1 MPVRPALF
9 ERAAAYLRA
18 VVVKS
23 ARTVDKIPQRAW
35 KQRGGHAR
43 SRAPQDH
50 FMPEHVMFTTW
61 FIVAGALLIGMAL
74 AGSALRR
81 APLTASM
88 FYLGAGAALG
98 PWGAG
103 LLQMDAVEDASVLE
117 RLTEIAV
124 IISLFTAG
132 LKLRLPGSDQRWRPP
147 ILLAAL
153 AMVLTIGGI
162 AAFAMAALS
171 LPVGAAVLLGA
182 LLAPTDPVLASDVQ
196 VVHEH
201 DAEPVRFSLTG
212 EAGLNDGTAFPFV
225 MLGLGLMGTH
235 EIGAYG
241 WRWLTVDLL
250 WAVAAGLAVGT
261 FCGAGIGKLVLY
273 LRRVHREAVGL
284 DEFLALGLIALSY
297 GIALLVHAYGFLAVF
312 AAGLSVRRIERQES
326 EVTAPVDV
334 EQAGTSTEEQATHP
348 DTAPAYMARAVLG
361 FNEQLERLGELAVVL
376 VVGAMLAD
384 IQVVGPGIWLA
395 LSLFVVIRPAATLLT
410 LFRVPLSRP
419 QRAFIAWFGVRGVGS
434 IYYLA
439 YALSH
444 GVPAPAGRMLADV
457 TLVVVAGSIV
467 LHGISVTPLMQ
478 RYSAFTGE
486 RQPQ

>member
-1 MPVRPALF
+1 
-9 ERAAAYLRA
+9 
-18 VVVKS
+18 
-23 ARTVDKIPQRAW
+23 
-35 KQRGGHAR
+35 
-43 SRAPQDH
+43 
-50 FMPEHVMFTTW
+50 MFTTW
-61 FIVAGALLIGMAL
+61 FIVTGVLLISMAL
-74 AGSALRR
+74 ASSALRR

-88 FYLGAGAALG
+88 FYLTVGAALG

-103 LLQMDAVEDASVLE
+103 LLRVNAVEDASIVE

-132 LKLRLPGSDQRWRPP
+132 LKLRLPGSDQRWRAP

-162 AAFAMAALS
+162 AAFAVAALG
-171 LPVGAAVLLGA
+171 LPMGAAVLLGA

-196 VVHEH
+196 VSHEH

-235 EIGAYG
+235 PIGAYG
-241 WRWLTVDLL
+241 WRWLTVDLA
-250 WAVAAGLAVGT
+250 WAIAAGLGVGT
-261 FCGAGIGKLVLY
+261 LCGAGIGKLVIY

-297 GIALLVHAYGFLAVF
+297 GIALLLHAYGFLAVF
-312 AAGLSVRRIERQES
+312 AAGLSVRRIEREHT
-326 EVTAPVDV
+326 EVTPHADV
-334 EQAGTSTEEQATHP
+334 EHAGTSTEEQATHP
-348 DTAPAYMARAVLG
+348 STAPVYMARAVLG

-376 VVGAMLAD
+376 VVGAMMAD
-384 IQVVGPGIWLA
+384 IEVVGPGIWLA
-395 LSLFVVIRPAATLLT
+395 LTLFVVIRPAATLLT
-410 LFRVPLSRP
+410 LVRTPLSRP

-444 GVPAPAGRMLADV
+444 GVSMPAARMFADV

-478 RYSAFTGE
+478 RYSAFIGE
-486 RQPQ
+486 RRRQL